1 MKIKLPKQITE
12 VIDKLAVIGKHHYF
26 ISVVVL
32 LIGLS
37 YTVFVVNETL
47 SATKDDAYYQQRITE
62 SLKATFDKTTID
74 KIQELQKSSDSGTQQ
89 PELPTG
95 VRTNPFAE

>member
-12 VIDKLAVIGKHHYF
+12 VIDKLAIIGKHHYF
-26 ISVVVL
+26 ISVVLL
-32 LIGLS
+32 LIGLT
-37 YTVFVVNETL
+37 YAVYVVNETL

-62 SLKATFDKTTID
+62 SLKASFDKATIE
-74 KIQELQKSSDSGTQQ
+74 KIQELQKSSDSGIAQ
-89 PELPTG
+89 PELPQG